1 MFVNDNLNNNNENNS
16 ISENVN
22 NSASQNNATENTTS
36 TNSNMQGY
44 DEYYKSLTAG
54 SNSESYNSSNA
65 NNMNTNSTPTSS
77 NSSYDDYYKSLK
89 EDHPT
94 LGKPTSVATTTK
106 RPRSF
111 TWLFIV
117 FGLIFAIIGGVLAF
131 TSNNKAKT
139 FKEVEAAITS
149 IVENSSDSY
158 TTYVDYEVDG
168 VQYSHVALD
177 TYSSNYFVGKKITIY
192 YNPSN
197 PNEITDLNTTSVVAY
212 IFIGI
217 GSVVAIVGIILTVRL
232 KKDKDN
238 TEKNGEEITYTT
250 RTYETVGSTISITES
265 SDGKYISRSRRS
277 KGSSFLIALIP
288 FGIFTIFT
296 GTMINDKTNIILY
309 AIGGFLIALGVIS
322 SIYKIVKHIRK
333 NKQ

>member
-1 MFVNDNLNNNNENNS
+1 MFENNDLNKNNENNS

-44 DEYYKSLTAG
+44 DEYYKSLTST

-65 NNMNTNSTPTSS
+65 NNMNNSTPTSS
-77 NSSYDDYYKSLK
+77 NSDYDDYYKGLK
-89 EDHPT
+89 EDHPF

-139 FKEVEAAITS
+139 FKEVEAVISS
-149 IVENSSDSY
+149 IVETSSDSY

-197 PNEITDLNTTSVVAY
+197 PNEITDLNTTSILAY
-212 IFIGI
+212 IFIAI
-217 GSVVAIVGIILTVRL
+217 GSVAAIVGTLITFAI
-232 KKDKDN
+232 KKNAN
-238 TEKNGEEITYTT
+238 THDENGEEITYTT
-250 RTYETVGSTISITES
+250 RTYETAGSTISITES
-265 SDGKYISRSRRS
+265 SDGKYISQTRKS

-288 FGIFTIFT
+288 FGIFV
-296 GTMINDKTNIILY
+296 TMMGVMLNDKTNIIFF
-309 AIGGFLIALGVIS
+309 AIGGLLITLGVTSI
-322 SIYKIVKHIRK
+322 IYKIVKHIRK